1 MRKNLINRKKYYK
14 EDYEGFAIFLITRA
28 YNDLQIN
35 TSLFDSVKGEGKE
48 EAQIYFFKLL
58 TSHLKETLKLL
69 GIIKRANRFKGIM
82 EKWKSNKLVDKTLN
96 EILDELEN
104 PTIYKNTVNAKYLNF
119 RNEVFHYCN
128 ETKDF
133 EEYKL
138 IQSNL
143 EKQKLNVVIE
153 ENNKGVYSHEV
164 GVDIQISQGIF
175 NENTINEVNELK
187 NKVQLILRETL
198 NDYYIEKT
206 Q

>member
-1 MRKNLINRKKYYK
+1 MKKNVIDRKNYYM

-35 TSLFDSVKGEGKE
+35 TSLFDGVKGNGKE

-69 GIIKRANRFKGIM
+69 GVIKRTDRFKGIM
-82 EKWKSNKLVDKTLN
+82 KKWRRNKIIDETLN
-96 EILDELEN
+96 EISDELEK
-104 PTIYKNTVNAKYLNF
+104 PTTHEETVNAKYLNY

-128 ETKDF
+128 EAKDF
-133 EEYKL
+133 EEYKS
-138 IQSNL
+138 IQNSL

-153 ENNKGVYSHEV
+153 ENSKGVYSHEV

-175 NENTINEVNELK
+175 NVNTINEVNELK
-187 NKVQLILRETL
+187 NKVQLVLREIL
-198 NDYYIEKT
+198 NDYYTEKA

>member
-1 MRKNLINRKKYYK
+1 MVIDRKKYYT

-35 TSLFDSVKGEGKE
+35 KSLFDKVKGKGKE

-69 GIIKRANRFKGIM
+69 GIIKRSERFKGIM
-82 EKWKSNKLVDKTLN
+82 DKWRNNIIVNKTLS
-96 EILDELEN
+96 EIAEELEKPSN
-104 PTIYKNTVNAKYLNF
+104 HKDTVNAKYLEF
-119 RNEVFHYCN
+119 RNEVFHYGSKT
-128 ETKDF
+128 EDF

-138 IQSNL
+138 IQKNL
-143 EKQKLNVVIE
+143 EKQKLKVLIE
-153 ENNKGVYSHEV
+153 ENKNGNYTHEL

-175 NENTINEVNELK
+175 NESTILEVNELSK
-187 NKVQLILRETL
+187 KVQLILKEIL
-198 NDYYIEKT
+198 NDYYKEKA